1 MPGDAVAAAAT
12 ATPATAATRAGL
24 RVIMFSRTKTW
35 DHVLQRFFAMPKRDP
50 TRVQMWAM
58 AHPLR
63 LEILGLLV
71 QGPATASMLAR
82 RLGES
87 SGSTSYHLRVLARA
101 GAVVE
106 DPELGTRRERWW
118 RRSDPFVLLPT
129 DDDLEGRAITA
140 RMLGLFFARD
150 EEARR
155 RLVTRDVGAGWRAGA
170 FVGNWFLE
178 LTPREA
184 DALAER
190 LVEIVQELRERAT
203 PTERADRALVSLSVL
218 PWLD

>member
-1 MPGDAVAAAAT
+1 LEQLEGVLRLRQVVGSL
-12 ATPATAATRAGL
+12 RA
-24 RVIMFSRTKTW
+24 I
-35 DHVLQRFFAMPKRDP
+35 AKRDP

-63 LEILGLLV
+63 LEILGVLV
-71 QGPATASMLAR
+71 EGPSTASRLGR

-87 SGSTSYHLRVLARA
+87 SGSMSYHLRVLARA

-106 DPELGTRRERWW
+106 DPELGNRRERWW
-118 RRSDPFVLLPT
+118 RRPDPFVLLPT

-140 RMLGLFFARD
+140 RMLGLFLARD

-155 RLVTRDVGAGWRAGA
+155 RLVTRDLGAAWRAGA

-178 LTPREA
+178 LTPEEA

-190 LVEIVQELRERAT
+190 LVELVQELRVGRAAT
-203 PTERADRALVSLSVL
+203 PGADRTLVSISVL

>member
-1 MPGDAVAAAAT
+1 MYFQ
-12 ATPATAATRAGL
+12 TR
-24 RVIMFSRTKTW
+24 RW
-35 DHVLQRFFAMPKRDP
+35 DHLLQRFFAMAQRDP

-71 QGPATASMLAR
+71 EGPATASILAR

-118 RRSDPFVLLPT
+118 RRPDPFVLIPT
-129 DDDLEGRAITA
+129 DDDLEGRAISA

-150 EEARR
+150 EQARR
-155 RLVTRDVGAGWRAGA
+155 HLVTRDLNAGWRAGA

-178 LTPREA
+178 LTAEEA

-190 LVEIVQELRERAT
+190 LVAIVQELRARSEPT
-203 PTERADRALVSLSVL
+203 PGADRALVSVSVL

>member
-1 MPGDAVAAAAT
+1 MA
-12 ATPATAATRAGL
+12 
-24 RVIMFSRTKTW
+24 
-35 DHVLQRFFAMPKRDP
+35 KRNP
-50 TRVQMWAM
+50 TRVQVWAM

-71 QGPATASMLAR
+71 EGPATASMLAR
-82 RLGES
+82 KLGES
-87 SGSTSYHLRVLARA
+87 SGATSYHLRVLARA
-101 GAVVE
+101 GGVVE

-118 RRSDPFVLLPT
+118 RRPDPFVILPT

-155 RLVTRDVGAGWRAGA
+155 RLVTRDVGAAWRAGA

-178 LTPREA
+178 LTPEEA
-184 DALAER
+184 DELAER
-190 LVEIVQELRERAT
+190 LVELVQELRVRPA
-203 PTERADRALVSLSVL
+203 PTGGADRALVSISVL
-218 PWLD
+218 PWLE

>member
-1 MPGDAVAAAAT
+1 MAD
-12 ATPATAATRAGL
+12 
-24 RVIMFSRTKTW
+24 
-35 DHVLQRFFAMPKRDP
+35 RDP

-71 QGPATASMLAR
+71 EGPATASMLAR

-101 GAVVE
+101 GAIVE

-118 RRSDPFVLLPT
+118 RRPDPFVLIPT

-140 RMLGLFFARD
+140 RMLGLF
-150 EEARR
+150 
-155 RLVTRDVGAGWRAGA
+155 L
-170 FVGNWFLE
+170 
-178 LTPREA
+178 
-184 DALAER
+184 
-190 LVEIVQELRERAT
+190 RAT
-203 PTERADRALVSLSVL
+203 SRRGGTWSRGTSAPPGGRAPSSATGSSS
-218 PWLD
+218 

>member
-1 MPGDAVAAAAT
+1 MP
-12 ATPATAATRAGL
+12 R
-24 RVIMFSRTKTW
+24 
-35 DHVLQRFFAMPKRDP
+35 RDP

-71 QGPATASMLAR
+71 EGPATASMLAR

-87 SGSTSYHLRVLARA
+87 SGSTSYHLRVLAGS
-101 GAVVE
+101 GAIVE

-118 RRSDPFVLLPT
+118 RRPDPFVLMPT

-150 EEARR
+150 ELARR
-155 RLVTRDVGAGWRAGA
+155 RLVTRDVGAAWRAGA

-178 LTPREA
+178 LTPGEA
-184 DALAER
+184 GALAES
-190 LVEIVQELRERAT
+190 LAELVQELRARPA
-203 PTERADRALVSLSVL
+203 PAPGADRTLVSLSVL
-218 PWLD
+218 PWLE

>member
-1 MPGDAVAAAAT
+1 MLSLLTGAPMSAAE
-12 ATPATAATRAGL
+12 L
-24 RVIMFSRTKTW
+24 SRELDVT
-35 DHVLQRFFAMPKRDP
+35 HAN
-50 TRVQMWAM
+50 A
-58 AHPLR
+58 
-63 LEILGLLV
+63 
-71 QGPATASMLAR
+71 
-82 RLGES
+82 
-87 SGSTSYHLRVLARA
+87 SYHLRVLARA

-118 RRSDPFVLLPT
+118 RRPDPFVLLPT

>member
-1 MPGDAVAAAAT
+1 MA
-12 ATPATAATRAGL
+12 
-24 RVIMFSRTKTW
+24 
-35 DHVLQRFFAMPKRDP
+35 QRDP

-63 LEILGLLV
+63 LEILGQLV
-71 QGPATASMLAR
+71 EGPATASMLAR

-87 SGSTSYHLRVLARA
+87 SGTTSYHLRVLERA
-101 GAVVE
+101 GSIVE

-118 RRSDPFVLLPT
+118 RRVDPFVLIPT

-140 RMLGLFFARD
+140 RVLGLFFARD
-150 EEARR
+150 EQARR
-155 RLVTRDVGAGWRAGA
+155 RLVTRDIGAAWRAGS

-178 LTPREA
+178 LTPEEA

-190 LVEIVQELRERAT
+190 LTTIVQELRARSEPT
-203 PTERADRALVSLSVL
+203 PGADRALVSVSVL

>member
-1 MPGDAVAAAAT
+1 MAD
-12 ATPATAATRAGL
+12 
-24 RVIMFSRTKTW
+24 
-35 DHVLQRFFAMPKRDP
+35 RDP

-71 QGPATASMLAR
+71 EGPATASMLAR

-101 GAVVE
+101 GAIVE

-118 RRSDPFVLLPT
+118 RRPDPFVLIPT

-150 EEARR
+150 EQARR
-155 RLVTRDVGAGWRAGA
+155 HLVTRDLGAAWRAGA
-170 FVGNWFLE
+170 FVGNWLLE
-178 LTPREA
+178 LTPQEA

-190 LVEIVQELRERAT
+190 LTEIVQELRARPHPA
-203 PTERADRALVSLSVL
+203 RGADRALVLVSVL
-218 PWLD
+218 PWLE

>member
-1 MPGDAVAAAAT
+1 MA
-12 ATPATAATRAGL
+12 
-24 RVIMFSRTKTW
+24 
-35 DHVLQRFFAMPKRDP
+35 KRDP

-71 QGPATASMLAR
+71 EGPSTASRLGR

-87 SGSTSYHLRVLARA
+87 SGSMSYHLRVLARA
-101 GAVVE
+101 GVVE
-106 DPELGTRRERWW
+106 EDPGRGTRRERWW
-118 RRSDPFVLLPT
+118 RRPDPFVIIPT

-150 EEARR
+150 EQARR
-155 RLVTRDVGAGWRAGA
+155 HLVTSDLGAAWRAGA

-178 LTPREA
+178 LTPQEA
-184 DALAER
+184 DALAVR
-190 LVEIVQELRERAT
+190 LVEIVQELRARPE
-203 PTERADRALVSLSVL
+203 PTGGADRALVSISVL
-218 PWLD
+218 PWLE

>member
-1 MPGDAVAAAAT
+1 MVE
-12 ATPATAATRAGL
+12 RN
-24 RVIMFSRTKTW
+24 
-35 DHVLQRFFAMPKRDP
+35 P

-71 QGPATASMLAR
+71 KGPATASMLAR

-101 GAVVE
+101 GAIVE

-118 RRSDPFVLLPT
+118 RRPDPFVLIPT

-140 RMLGLFFARD
+140 RVLGLFFARD
-150 EEARR
+150 EQARR
-155 RLVTRDVGAGWRAGA
+155 RIVTGDVSAAWRAGA

-178 LTPREA
+178 LTPEEA
-184 DALAER
+184 DVLAER
-190 LVEIVQELRERAT
+190 LAELVQELRARPE
-203 PTERADRALVSLSVL
+203 PTTGADRALVSISVL
-218 PWLD
+218 PWLE

>member
-1 MPGDAVAAAAT
+1 MAE
-12 ATPATAATRAGL
+12 
-24 RVIMFSRTKTW
+24 
-35 DHVLQRFFAMPKRDP
+35 RDP
-50 TRVQMWAM
+50 TRIQMWAM

-71 QGPATASMLAR
+71 EGPATASLLAR

-87 SGSTSYHLRVLARA
+87 SGTTSYHLRVLARA

-106 DPELGTRRERWW
+106 EPELGTRRERWW
-118 RRSDPFVLLPT
+118 SRPDPFVIIPT

-150 EEARR
+150 EQARR
-155 RLVTRDVGAGWRAGA
+155 HLVTKDLGAAWRAGA

-178 LTPREA
+178 LTPEEA

-190 LVEIVQELRERAT
+190 LTELVQELRSRPE
-203 PTERADRALVSLSVL
+203 PTSGADRALVSVSVL
-218 PWLD
+218 PWLAG

>member
-1 MPGDAVAAAAT
+1 
-12 ATPATAATRAGL
+12 
-24 RVIMFSRTKTW
+24 MFFRTSGW
-35 DHVLQRFFAMPKRDP
+35 DHLLQRFSAMAERDP

-71 QGPATASMLAR
+71 EGPATASMLAR

-87 SGSTSYHLRVLARA
+87 SGTTSYHLRVLARA

-106 DPELGTRRERWW
+106 EPELGTRRERWW
-118 RRSDPFVLLPT
+118 RRPDPFVLIPT

-155 RLVTRDVGAGWRAGA
+155 RLVTRDVGAAWRAGA

-178 LTPREA
+178 LTPDEA

-190 LVEIVQELRERAT
+190 LATLVQELRGRSDAE
-203 PTERADRALVSLSVL
+203 PDADRALVSVSVL
-218 PWLD
+218 PWLE

>member
-1 MPGDAVAAAAT
+1 MAE
-12 ATPATAATRAGL
+12 
-24 RVIMFSRTKTW
+24 
-35 DHVLQRFFAMPKRDP
+35 RDP

-63 LEILGLLV
+63 LEILGVLV
-71 QGPATASMLAR
+71 EGPATASMLAR

-106 DPELGTRRERWW
+106 DAELGTRRERWW
-118 RRSDPFVLLPT
+118 RRPDPFVLIPT

-140 RMLGLFFARD
+140 RMLGLFLARD
-150 EEARR
+150 ERARR
-155 RLVTRDVGAGWRAGA
+155 HLVTRDLGAAWRAGA

-178 LTPREA
+178 LTPEEA

-190 LVEIVQELRERAT
+190 LAEVVQELRARPHPT
-203 PTERADRALVSLSVL
+203 PGADRALVSVSVL
-218 PWLD
+218 PWLE

>member
-1 MPGDAVAAAAT
+1 
-12 ATPATAATRAGL
+12 
-24 RVIMFSRTKTW
+24 
-35 DHVLQRFFAMPKRDP
+35 
-50 TRVQMWAM
+50 MWAM

-63 LEILGLLV
+63 LEILGLLAE
-71 QGPATASMLAR
+71 GPATASMLGR

-87 SGSTSYHLRVLARA
+87 SGSTSYHLRVLERA

-118 RRSDPFVLLPT
+118 RRPDPFVLIPT

-140 RMLGLFFARD
+140 RVLGLFFARD
-150 EEARR
+150 ELARR
-155 RLVTRDVGAGWRAGA
+155 RIVTSEVSAAWRGGA

-178 LTPREA
+178 LTPEEA

-190 LVEIVQELRERAT
+190 LVELIQELRTRAEPT
-203 PTERADRALVSLSVL
+203 PGADRALVSISVL
-218 PWLD
+218 PWLE

>member
-1 MPGDAVAAAAT
+1 MAD
-12 ATPATAATRAGL
+12 
-24 RVIMFSRTKTW
+24 
-35 DHVLQRFFAMPKRDP
+35 RDP

-71 QGPATASMLAR
+71 EGPATASMLAR

-106 DPELGTRRERWW
+106 DPDLGTLRERWW
-118 RRSDPFVLLPT
+118 RRPDPFVLIPT

-150 EEARR
+150 EQARR
-155 RLVTRDVGAGWRAGA
+155 HMVTRDLGAAWRAGA

-178 LTPREA
+178 LTPQEA

-190 LVEIVQELRERAT
+190 LTEIVQELRARPH
-203 PTERADRALVSLSVL
+203 PTRGADRALV
-218 PWLD
+218 

>member
-1 MPGDAVAAAAT
+1 MAD
-12 ATPATAATRAGL
+12 RN
-24 RVIMFSRTKTW
+24 
-35 DHVLQRFFAMPKRDP
+35 P

-71 QGPATASMLAR
+71 EGPATASMLAR
-82 RLGES
+82 RLRES
-87 SGSTSYHLRVLARA
+87 SGSTSYHLRVLERA
-101 GAVVE
+101 GAIVE

-118 RRSDPFVLLPT
+118 RRPDPFVLIPT

-140 RMLGLFFARD
+140 RVLGLFFARD
-150 EEARR
+150 EQARR
-155 RLVTRDVGAGWRAGA
+155 RIVTRDVSSAWRAGA

-178 LTPREA
+178 LTPEEA

-190 LVEIVQELRERAT
+190 LAELVHELRARSEPT
-203 PTERADRALVSLSVL
+203 PGADRALVSLSVL
-218 PWLD
+218 PWLE